1 MHPGNGGNPGFNMYD
16 LDNRMRPI
24 FYSAGIGWILI
35 GVWIAA
41 LRVRLRSLEERIL
54 EIEHEKAF

>member
-1 MHPGNGGNPGFNMYD
+1 
-16 LDNRMRPI
+16 MRPI

-54 EIEHEKAF
+54 EIEHEKTF